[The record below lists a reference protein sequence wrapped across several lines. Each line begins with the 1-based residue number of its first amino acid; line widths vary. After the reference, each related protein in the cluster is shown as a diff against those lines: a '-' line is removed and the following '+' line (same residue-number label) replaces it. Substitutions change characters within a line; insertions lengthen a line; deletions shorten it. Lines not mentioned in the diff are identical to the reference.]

1 MPNEP
6 EAQTLD
12 RVLRIFKAEELI
24 FLLRRINLH
33 LSTQLELSLK
43 EKDISG
49 IQAYFMV
56 YLLRHH
62 PQGTYL
68 TELCREIG
76 VSKPTLSVLMKK
88 LREKGYLTF
97 QENPEDIR
105 KKKVLPT
112 EKLMA
117 EGNEFLQKA
126 NQMED
131 RICNV
136 LTQQEKAQL
145 QILAKKFLVRLV
157 ELEQEQGQTKSDR
170 RYFKRE
176 KSFTTAQ
183 AV

>member
-1 MPNEP
+1 MPE
-6 EAQTLD
+6 D
-12 RVLRIFKAEELI
+12 FKAEELI

-112 EKLMA
+112 EKLNA
-117 EGNEFLQKA
+117 EKEQFLQKA
-126 NQMED
+126 LQAEKE
-131 RICNV
+131 ICGA
-136 LTQQEKAQL
+136 LDGREWEQLCMLEQKLLAQL
-145 QILAKKFLVRLV
+145 ART
-157 ELEQEQGQTKSDR
+157 EHEEMRTDR
-170 RYFKRE
+170 RYLSRE
-176 KSFTTAQ
+176 KSFTTAET
-183 AV
+183 V